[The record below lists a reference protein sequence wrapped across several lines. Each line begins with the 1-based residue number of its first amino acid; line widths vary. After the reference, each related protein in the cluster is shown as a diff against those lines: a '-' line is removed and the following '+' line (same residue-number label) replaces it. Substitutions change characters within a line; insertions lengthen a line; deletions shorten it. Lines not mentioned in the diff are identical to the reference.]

1 MPGEEPNVSLIDF
14 KYKIEVSG
22 GVLFIKD
29 ARTIEVVNHY
39 HKIKP
44 NLNIDEELVRI
55 VFFAPMSPTLL
66 DFKELKKGYLKFENF
81 ENKDNFLIKFVNKDG
96 NNILNDIVTSFNGEV
111 EFTVETI
118 AEYFFR

>member
-1 MPGEEPNVSLIDF
+1 MPDPTFSLIDF

-29 ARTIEVVNHY
+29 ARTIQIVNQY
-39 HKIKP
+39 FKIKP
-44 NLNIDEELVRI
+44 NLDIDEELTRI

-66 DFKELKKGYLKFENF
+66 DFKDLKKGYLKFENF
-81 ENKDNFLIKFVNKDG
+81 ENKDIFLIKFVDKDG
-96 NNILNDIVTSFNGEV
+96 NNILNDVVKSFNGED

-118 AEYFFR
+118 ANYFFR